1 MEKKK
6 FYITLYFI
14 FLILITL
21 FIGIYTRFYSAKVW
35 EKNKAL
41 YFYKGEPLYS
51 EYDSFYFARI
61 AQDIKEGI
69 FKPGKIDNFRF
80 FPDNSSK
87 AKIKDKE
94 FYIAYSVSGNFISVI
109 WAYLSKIFN
118 MNLAKLTWYLV
129 PLLAVTFVIPIFFY
143 FRDMGYPYVGILSAI
158 VGAVSPMYFLRTGLM
173 RLDTDLLNI
182 TLPVLTGYFFFK
194 FFETE
199 STKKKTLWSVLGSAS
214 LLLYYLWYG
223 HPNLCFVIFV
233 VFLIRYV
240 WDKRFKIAKEDA
252 LFISI
257 VLLPQIWYIWKGPST
272 LFFQVRELVF
282 NIKHTTSVQSLFKDF
297 PNIFISISELQHL
310 KPSGVLYYT
319 FPQIVLTALGLI
331 GMVLLFIKEFKRLI
345 FILPYFLIGLLAF
358 VSGARFVMYLG
369 IFAGAGLGFLIY
381 FIFDIVLTK
390 VGLFDDENKKEIVKH
405 ILGTGLFIVA
415 IILGIG
421 VKNLYST
428 PKIFS
433 PLVKDMVFIR
443 ENTPKNSVIWTWW
456 DYGYAFQ
463 LYARRATFHDGAL
476 QWSPKTYFIAK
487 SFATDS
493 PKKAWYVTSFIS
505 NYGLWGI
512 AKQILNGTSAKQLV
526 SEVDQ
531 GKFAKPIKTPVY
543 WVFTRDLLF
552 KFPWIYYFGSYDFD
566 TKRGKRIVI
575 LQASQCNAVTN
586 SLLKCVIN
594 EGGINVALIDF
605 DLSKGIFYIEKTLPG
620 SHISEYLGAVD
631 QMGNIS
637 KFYLRK
643 DKIFKKIDFG
653 KKGIVIDYIF
663 VKNRPNILIFPYE
676 VGMSMFN
683 QMYLLR
689 NYDKR
694 YFTLVLDD
702 FPTSVIYKVKESI
715 QGR

>member
-1 MEKKK
+1 MNKVRPYLA
-6 FYITLYFI
+6 FYFAL
-14 FLILITL
+14 LII
-21 FIGIYTRFYSAKVW
+21 IAAIVGIYTRFYSSNLWK
-35 EKNKAL
+35 KNEAL
-41 YFYKGEPLYS
+41 FFYKGEPLYS
-51 EYDSFYFARI
+51 EYDSFYFARL

-69 FKPGKIDNFRF
+69 FKIGKIDNFRF
-80 FPDNSSK
+80 FPDNCSK
-87 AKIKDKE
+87 AKLKGRN
-94 FYIAYSVSGNFISVI
+94 FYTTYNISGNLISAI

-118 MNLAKLTWYLV
+118 INLAKLTWYLA
-129 PLLAVTFVIPIFFY
+129 PIFAVTFIIPIFLY
-143 FRDMGYPYVGILSAI
+143 FKDMGYPYAGILAAI
-158 VGAVSPMYFLRTGLM
+158 VGAISPMYFLRTGLM

-199 STKKKTLWSVLGSAS
+199 SFKKKFLWSVLGSLS
-214 LLLYYLWYG
+214 LFLYYLWYA
-223 HPNLCFVIFV
+223 HANLCFVLFC
-233 VFLIRYV
+233 VFLFRYV
-240 WDKRFKIAKEDA
+240 LDRRFRFVKEDA
-252 LFISI
+252 IFILI
-257 VLLPQIWYIWKGPST
+257 VLLPQIWYIWQGPST
-272 LFFQVRELVF
+272 LFFQIRELVF
-282 NIKHTTSVQSLFKDF
+282 NIKHTTSVETLFKDF

-319 FPQIVLTALGLI
+319 FPQRILTVLGFI
-331 GMVLLFIKEFKRLI
+331 GMILFFIKEFKRLI

-381 FIFDIVLTK
+381 FVFDIVLTK
-390 VGLFDDENKKEIVKH
+390 VGLFDDENKKELVKH
-405 ILGTGLFIVA
+405 VIGTSLFVITIV
-415 IILGIG
+415 LGIG

-428 PKIFS
+428 PKIYS

-443 ENTPKNSVIWTWW
+443 ENTPKNSAIWTWW

-463 LYARRATFHDGAL
+463 LYARRATFHDGGS
-476 QWSPKTYFIAK
+476 QWSPKTYFIAR

-493 PKKAWYVTSFIS
+493 PKEAWYVTSFVS
-505 NYGLWGI
+505 NYGLFGI
-512 AKQILNGTSAKQLV
+512 AKQLLSGVTAKQLV
-526 SEVDQ
+526 SEVEK

-543 WVFTRDLLF
+543 WVFTKDLLF
-552 KFPWIYYFGSYDFD
+552 KFPWIYYFGSYNFD
-566 TKRGKRIVI
+566 TKKGKKIVI
-575 LQASQCNAVTN
+575 LQASQCSAVTN
-586 SLLKCVIN
+586 SLLKCVIS

-605 DLSKGIFYIEKTLPG
+605 DLSKGVFFIEKALPG
-620 SHISEYLGAVD
+620 AHIAEYLGAFNNI
-631 QMGNIS
+631 GIIS

-643 DKIFKKIDFG
+643 NKIFKQIDFG

-663 VKNRPNILIFPYE
+663 VKNRPNILVFPYE

-702 FPTSVIYKVKESI
+702 FPTSVIYKVNENIK
-715 QGR
+715 GR